1 MVYIAFKA
9 LRFQAPTGGG
19 SGMNS
24 PWMLGTI
31 AFNQKWQICFGG
43 ADTPPP
49 FSQKILL
56 INKDIVSLTL
66 DASLKFSAIQSKT
79 VTAHKPGPAL
89 YFETPLPSLCC
100 VLERGDGSSG
110 TKVKITHR
118 ETVLPHPSNS
128 RELKWGAVIANWKY
142 YLCISENWV

>member
-1 MVYIAFKA
+1 MDAGDYCIQSKMTNLFW
-9 LRFQAPTGGG
+9 RGCHPR
-19 SGMNS
+19 S
-24 PWMLGTI
+24 
-31 AFNQKWQICFGG
+31 
-43 ADTPPP
+43 

-89 YFETPLPSLCC
+89 YSETPLPSLCYM
-100 VLERGDGSSG
+100 LEGGDGSSG

-118 ETVLPHPSNS
+118 ETVLLHPSNS
-128 RELKWGAVIANWKY
+128 RELK
-142 YLCISENWV
+142 

>member
-1 MVYIAFKA
+1 MDA
-9 LRFQAPTGGG
+9 GGYCIQSKMTNLFWRG
-19 SGMNS
+19 
-24 PWMLGTI
+24 
-31 AFNQKWQICFGG
+31 CH
-43 ADTPPP
+43 PPS

-89 YFETPLPSLCC
+89 YSETPLPSLCDM
-100 VLERGDGSSG
+100 LERGDGSSG

-128 RELKWGAVIANWKY
+128 RELK
-142 YLCISENWV
+142 